1 MLEITFMNIRIFE
14 EEQIILIEL
23 SENKLNMDIFITL
36 GDRSLI

>member
-23 SENKLNMDIFITL
+23 SKNKLNMDIFITL

>member
-1 MLEITFMNIRIFE
+1 MLEITFMNIGIFE